1 MAMDILKLLAAQGI
15 EVPQDKQEGL
25 KTAFNTELTKVTH
38 KLEVERDNYKESLQ
52 TAQDTLKT
60 FEGVDVKDL
69 QGKIAT
75 LTADLQ
81 NKESEYKNQL
91 AERDFNDAVSKIANE
106 YHAHDI
112 KAVMPF
118 LDVEKLR
125 SSKNQSEDIKAAFE
139 TVRKEK
145 SYLFEDK
152 TAPKVISST
161 SGNTP
166 QSDSNKTQANEA
178 LRSLFGKE

>member
-1 MAMDILKLLAAQGI
+1 MQRKFLEDLGLEKDVIDKIMDENGKDINREKGKA
-15 EVPQDKQEGL
+15 EEF
-25 KTAFNTELTKVTH
+25 KTQLDTA
-38 KLEVERDNYKESLQ
+38 KE
-52 TAQDTLKT
+52 TLKS
-60 FEGVDVKDL
+60 FEGVDIKDL
-69 QGKIAT
+69 QGKVAT
-75 LTADLQ
+75 LTSDLQ
-81 NKESEYKNQL
+81 KKENEYKNQL

-118 LDVEKLR
+118 LDVEKLK
-125 SSKNQSEDIKAAFE
+125 SSKNQSEDIKLAFE
-139 TVRKEK
+139 TVKKEK

-152 TAPKVISST
+152 TAPRVISST

>member
-1 MAMDILKLLAAQGI
+1 MQRKFLEDLGLEKEVIDKIMDENGKDINREKGKA
-15 EVPQDKQEGL
+15 EEF
-25 KTAFNTELTKVTH
+25 KTQLDTA
-38 KLEVERDNYKESLQ
+38 KE
-52 TAQDTLKT
+52 TLKS

-69 QGKIAT
+69 QGKVAA

-81 NKESEYKNQL
+81 NKENEYKNQL

-118 LDVEKLR
+118 LDVEKLK
-125 SSKNQSEDIKAAFE
+125 SSKNQSEDIKSAFD
-139 TVRKEK
+139 TVKKEK

-152 TAPKVISST
+152 TAPRVISST

>member
-1 MAMDILKLLAAQGI
+1 MDILKLLAANGI
-15 EVPQDKQEGL
+15 DVPQDKQEGL
-25 KTAFNTELTKVTH
+25 KTAFNEQLSKVTH
-38 KLEVERDNYKESLQ
+38 KLEAERDTLRESLQ
-52 TAQDTLKT
+52 TAQNTLKT

-69 QGKIAT
+69 QGKVAA
-75 LTADLQ
+75 LTVDLQ
-81 NKESEYKNQL
+81 NKENEYKNQL
-91 AERDFNDAVSKIANE
+91 AERDFNDIVSKIATE

-118 LDVEKLR
+118 LDVEKLKF
-125 SSKNQSEDIKAAFE
+125 SKNQSEDIKAAFE
-139 TVRKEK
+139 TVKKEN

-152 TAPKVISST
+152 VAPRVISST

-166 QSDSNKTQANEA
+166 QNDSPKTQANEA

>member
-1 MAMDILKLLAAQGI
+1 MDILKLLAVQGI
-15 EVPQDKQEGL
+15 DVPQDKQEGL
-25 KTAFNTELTKVTH
+25 KTAFSEQLSKVTH
-38 KLEVERDNYKESLQ
+38 KLETERDTLRESLQ
-52 TAQDTLKT
+52 AAQETLRS
-60 FEGVDVKDL
+60 FEGVDVKEL
-69 QGKIAT
+69 QGRVAA

-81 NKESEYKNQL
+81 TKENEYKNQL
-91 AERDFNDAVSKIANE
+91 AERDFNDAVSKIAAE

-139 TVRKEK
+139 AVKKEN

-152 TAPKVISST
+152 TAPRVVSST

-166 QSDSNKTQANEA
+166 QNDSSKTQANEA